1 MEQDTLTRSRHH
13 VSVKYKG
20 KERVASELGGSVVWW
35 AVGGR
40 CAKLESELKE
50 LSFPAIQS
58 LRFDAA
64 KKIGVATLYSTRT
77 LLSIERHNY

>member
-1 MEQDTLTRSRHH
+1 MSGEYRGTA
-13 VSVKYKG
+13 
-20 KERVASELGGSVVWW
+20 RVAEELGESVVWW

-58 LRFDAA
+58 LRFDAE
-64 KKIGVATLYSTRT
+64 KKL
-77 LLSIERHNY
+77 

>member
-1 MEQDTLTRSRHH
+1 M
-13 VSVKYKG
+13 SVNYSG
-20 KERVASELGGSVVWW
+20 TARVAGELGKSVVWW

-58 LRFDAA
+58 LRFDAE
-64 KKIGVATLYSTRT
+64 KKIGVATLYLYYQNLTFF
-77 LLSIERHNY
+77 LSVESNNY

>member
-1 MEQDTLTRSRHH
+1 MCLLIIVVGRELLGNS
-13 VSVKYKG
+13 
-20 KERVASELGGSVVWW
+20 ASLLVWW

-58 LRFDAA
+58 LRFDPE
-64 KKIGVATLYSTRT
+64 KKNGVATLYF
-77 LLSIERHNY
+77 

>member
-1 MEQDTLTRSRHH
+1 M
-13 VSVKYKG
+13 SVKYSG
-20 KERVASELGGSVVWW
+20 TARVAGELGESVVWW

-58 LRFDAA
+58 LRFDAE
-64 KKIGVATLYSTRT
+64 KKIGVATLYSI
-77 LLSIERHNY
+77 LQKF